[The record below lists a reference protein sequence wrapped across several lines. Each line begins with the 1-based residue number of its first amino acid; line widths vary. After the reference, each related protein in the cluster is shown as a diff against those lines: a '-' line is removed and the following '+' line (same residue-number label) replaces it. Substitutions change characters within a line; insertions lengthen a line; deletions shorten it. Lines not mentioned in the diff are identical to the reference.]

1 GCRAARAAGPVGV
14 VPVRGWPALSLE
26 NASMANWGYL
36 TIVLFHGWLELAFLS
51 YFAVSGARPA
61 P

>member
-1 GCRAARAAGPVGV
+1 
-14 VPVRGWPALSLE
+14 
-26 NASMANWGYL
+26 MANWGYL